1 MAELSSYFTSERIGK
16 GDRTARLVKVEHLL
30 YQNESG
36 LTPAELARLCGVSSR
51 TVYRDLQALQLEM
64 GVPIW
69 QEGKRWGIAEGYFL
83 PPIHFTLA
91 EALNVFLAARLMVS
105 YAHRYDP
112 NIASTFVKLN
122 SVVPSPLKDQ
132 IQRTIS
138 WMQQMPMDKKHL
150 SILGTVA
157 ESWVSQRQLKI
168 LYQALPRKQPIER
181 VIEPYFIEPAAPGHS
196 SYVVAFCHYRKGI
209 RTFKIDRIESAQIV
223 LQGYDIPS
231 DFDANDF
238 FGSSWGVVVEG
249 EVKTVK
255 LKVVAPEIIRVMQE
269 TKWHPSQV
277 LEKQKDGSMIMTL
290 QVTDTYELLSWIL
303 GWGEKMEVLEP
314 PELRQDVIRTA
325 KAMLGAYKG

>member
-1 MAELSSYFTSERIGK
+1 MADLISYFTGERIGK
-16 GDRTARLVKVEHLL
+16 SDRTARLIKVEHLL
-30 YQNESG
+30 YQNQSG
-36 LTPAELARLCGVSSR
+36 LTPAEVAQLCGVSKR
-51 TVYRDLQALQLEM
+51 TAYRDLQALQLEM

-69 QEGKRWGIAEGYFL
+69 QQGKKWGIAEGYFL
-83 PPIHFTLA
+83 PPIHFTLP

-122 SVVPSPLKDQ
+122 SVVPSPLRDQ

-138 WMQQMPMDKKHL
+138 WLQQMPMDEKQL
-150 SILGTVA
+150 NILGTVA

-181 VIEPYFIEPAAPGHS
+181 IIEPYFIEPAAPGHS
-196 SYVVAFCHYRKGI
+196 SYVVAYCHFREGI
-209 RTFKIDRIESAQIV
+209 RTFKIDRIQSAEITSDA
-223 LQGYDIPS
+223 YDIPP

-255 LKVVAPEIIRVMQE
+255 IKIVEPEIIRVMQE
-269 TKWHPSQV
+269 TTWHPSQV
-277 LEKQKDGSMIMTL
+277 LEKQEDGSMIMTL

-303 GWGEKMEVLEP
+303 SWGEKMEVLEP
-314 PELRQDVIRTA
+314 PELRHDVISTA
-325 KAMLGAYKG
+325 KAILGAYER